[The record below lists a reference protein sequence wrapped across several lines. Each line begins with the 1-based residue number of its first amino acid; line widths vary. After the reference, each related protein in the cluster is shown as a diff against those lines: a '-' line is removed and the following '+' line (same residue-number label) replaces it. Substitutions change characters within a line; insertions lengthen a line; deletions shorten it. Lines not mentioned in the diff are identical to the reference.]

1 MDCKK
6 IGIVACGLAAVGA
19 MTLAPQSAK
28 AQDSMMGDGT
38 MMATTS
44 MDQPMMVSGTVLRY
58 YVDRAGYVTAMDVQT
73 AQGVQFVRFSPSLGQ
88 RLYSTYPVGGQVTAY
103 VTSNTRRGG
112 TYYDVVS
119 MGEKMPA
126 PEAMTMKLTDVDLL
140 DSPAYIMTGAKMI
153 TVRGTLSDVIT
164 NDQGEVVGL
173 VINGAEKQVMK
184 ATGKK
189 MIAGRTMMV
198 TADGQMMPVMFKGG
212 KTMVKMADG
221 KTTELM
227 MADGK
232 YVIPD
237 AMAGAQM
244 KMVMSDGR
252 QMNMD
257 TVDGKLMVMD
267 ANGQMMPVAK
277 NGRMMM
283 PGMMPE
289 AMAGSMVQS
298 AATGTLV
305 RVPREFRHARSGQNG
320 TSRITPLFKGSEV
333 EVTGYPEAPRYGVVS
348 LYANRITANAIV
360 INSRAVGALG
370 MPRLDTKNQRAL
382 FNNLDIGGSSQSA
395 EEARAAKMGYNTYG
409 TSNTMGNQ
417 PMMTNDGMTN

>member
-6 IGIVACGLAAVGA
+6 IGFVVCGLAAVGA
-19 MTLAPQSAK
+19 MTLAPNTAK
-28 AQDSMMGDGT
+28 AMDTMAGDSAMMT
-38 MMATTS
+38 QS
-44 MDQPMMVSGTVLRY
+44 MDQPMMVTGTVLRY

-73 AQGVQFVRFSPSLGQ
+73 ASGVQFVRFSPSLGQ

-103 VTSNTRRGG
+103 VTSNAMRGG

-164 NDQGEVVGL
+164 NEQGEVIGL

-189 MIAGRTMMV
+189 MVVGRTMMV
-198 TADGQMMPVMFKGG
+198 AADGQMMPMMFNNG

-221 KTTELM
+221 TTLELM

-237 AMAGAQM
+237 SMVGAKM

-252 QMNMD
+252 QMDMD
-257 TVDGKLMVMD
+257 TVDGKLMVMGAD
-267 ANGQMMPVAK
+267 GQMMPVAK
-277 NGRMMM
+277 TGRMMM

-289 AMAGSMVQS
+289 AMAGSMVK
-298 AATGTLV
+298 ATATGTLV
-305 RVPREFRHARSGQNG
+305 RVPREFRNARAGQNG
-320 TSRITPLFKGSEV
+320 TERIAPLFKGSEV

-348 LYANRITANAIV
+348 LYANRITASALV

-370 MPRLDTKNQRAL
+370 MPRLNAKEQSTL
-382 FNNLDIGGSSQSA
+382 FNFDLGGSSKSA
-395 EEARAAKMGYNTYG
+395 DEARASKMGYSTYG
-409 TSNTMGNQ
+409 TSNTMGNE
-417 PMMTNDGMTN
+417 PMMTDDGMTR